1 FQHLSLL
8 LFCVFS
14 LSLSLEA
21 HRFNSNVVCTE
32 MERKALLKFKEH
44 LKDPSDRLSSWVGED
59 CCRWMGIGCSN
70 RTGNV
75 VQLDLKNYDCYME
88 SRSDAE
94 AYISSCLGGEISTSL
109 LDLKYLKYLDLSM
122 NNFQGIPIPGF
133 LGSLEK
139 LRYLNLS
146 YASFGEMIPPH
157 LGNLSSLHYLDLYS
171 DPFFSQ
177 SLKTIWVRDFNWLS
191 SLSSL
196 EYLNLGFVNLSSA
209 RTDWL
214 EALNMLPFL
223 SELHLQGCNLQHLPV
238 SLQSLNFT
246 SLSVIDLSYNHFN
259 SSLPQWLNNISTLV
273 ELNLGNCHMKGPI
286 FNIAWRNLCNVRTLA
301 LNGNEISGEISE
313 LVEGLSPC
321 NNGSIQEVHLN
332 FNQLTGKLPATLG
345 HLKNLKSLRI
355 DDNLLTGPIPASI
368 ERLSNLTEL
377 DLSYNKMNGS
387 IPQAIG
393 KLTKLTILQLCQN
406 NWEGLISENIFQGL
420 AKLQEFSIS
429 SSNTTFV
436 FNVSSEWVPPFS
448 LATIE
453 IRNCR
458 LGPKF
463 PIWLRTQKQL
473 SNIILTGVAISDPI
487 PSWLWK
493 MSPQIQW
500 LDLSNNQIGGIL
512 PSSLEFSPGTWI
524 DLSMNRLEGPLPLW
538 PNVWYLILW
547 NNLLSGPIPKNIGQV
562 MASLQYFL
570 LSGNFLNGSI
580 PLSVGKMKNLNRLD
594 LSDNDLSGRIHDNWR
609 DLQELQNIDLS
620 RNNLSGN
627 IPRSMCSLPSLSVLK
642 LGDNSLSGEL
652 SPSLKN
658 SISLTLIDIGE
669 NRFTGNVPK
678 WIGESLPLL
687 SELRM
692 RDNMFTGNIPE
703 QLCSLSHFHVLDLA
717 LNNLSGTI
725 PPCLG
730 NLSDLSSSTSYSPQI
745 PPGHYF
751 YTPELD
757 LFLKGRQ
764 MQYTSTLELVNVID
778 LSSNSL
784 WGEIPEDITKLS
796 TLGTLNLSRNELT
809 GKIPEKIAGLKK
821 LETLDLSCNHLSGP
835 IPPSMSSITTLN
847 HLNLSHNNLCGPIP
861 STNQFLTFNDP
872 AIYEGN
878 PGLCGGP
885 LSTKCLTP
893 NGGDG
898 EGQGQPKDNDNDDE
912 NEDEFE
918 MLWLWVSVAL
928 GFVSGF
934 WAVCGSLVIKKSWR
948 HAYFR
953 FLDGVKDWLF
963 VVVALNVARLRR
975 MMGSHKSPAPA

>member
-1 FQHLSLL
+1 
-8 LFCVFS
+8 
-14 LSLSLEA
+14 
-21 HRFNSNVVCTE
+21 

-59 CCRWMGIGCSN
+59 YCRWMGIGCSN

-321 NNGSIQEVHLN
+321 NNGSIQE
-332 FNQLTGKLPATLG
+332 
-345 HLKNLKSLRI
+345 
-355 DDNLLTGPIPASI
+355 
-368 ERLSNLTEL
+368 
-377 DLSYNKMNGS
+377 
-387 IPQAIG
+387 
-393 KLTKLTILQLCQN
+393 
-406 NWEGLISENIFQGL
+406 GL

-703 QLCSLSHFHVLDLA
+703 QLCSLSHLHVLDLA

-809 GKIPEKIAGLKK
+809 GKIPETIAGLKK